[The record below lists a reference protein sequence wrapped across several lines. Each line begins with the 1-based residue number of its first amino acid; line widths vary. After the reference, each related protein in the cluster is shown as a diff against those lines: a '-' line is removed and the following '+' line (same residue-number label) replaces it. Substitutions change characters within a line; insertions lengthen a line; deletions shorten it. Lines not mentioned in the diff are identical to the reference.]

1 MTQSTLRAL
10 SQPEEQVTD
19 PLTELLRSGA
29 RELIAQAVEAELQVL
44 LEQHAEHRL
53 PDGRKAVVRNGYLP
67 ERTVQTG
74 IGNVDIKVPKVRDRS
89 GSGVRFNSTL
99 LPPYL
104 KRARSVEELLPWLY
118 LKGVSTGD
126 YQDALAAL
134 LGDQA
139 KGLSA
144 NTISRLKQ
152 HWIDDHRRWC
162 QRDLSQKRYVYW
174 WADGVYSNV
183 RMDDRL
189 CLLVIIGVTEHGRK
203 ELVAVE
209 DGYRESEASWSELLS
224 GLRARGLTTSPKL
237 AIGDG
242 ALGFWKALAKCY
254 PDTRHQRC
262 WVHKTANILSALPKS
277 VQPKVK
283 AALHEIWMAETRAD
297 AHKAFDRTLVR
308 FESKYPGAMASGN
321 SPAILL
327 SCTNN
332 LPDLIRWPE
341 GVVVIALAD
350 VMVTHLEES
359 RIDKARLYKLMAG
372 GQARDQQTSDCPVEY
387 DAFRKVLSIKG
398 KPDWH
403 ITGDK
408 QAKVVEYMYQQ
419 ALNGRWE
426 LQANEILTATKIK
439 TSSSGSV
446 RMQSLF
452 KGSLE
457 WEDYIANPSRG
468 RYSFNLG

>member
-74 IGNVDIKVPKVRDRS
+74 IGNVEIKVPKVRDRS
-89 GSGVRFNSTL
+89 GSGVRFNSAL

-262 WVHKTANILSALPKS
+262 WVHKSANILSALPKS

-308 FESKYPGAMASGN
+308 FESKYPGAMERLRKDREELLAFYDF
-321 SPAILL
+321 PAEHWVHIRT
-327 SCTNN
+327 TNPIESTFSTVRLRSKRARN
-332 LPDLIRWPE
+332 CGSRE
-341 GVVVIALAD
+341 TTLA
-350 VMVTHLEES
+350 MV
-359 RIDKARLYKLMAG
+359 YKLLETA
-372 GQARDQQTSDCPVEY
+372 QKRWK
-387 DAFRKVLSIKG
+387 RIKG
-398 KPDWH
+398 FDLL
-403 ITGDK
+403 
-408 QAKVVEYMYQQ
+408 ALVVNNVKFKDGEQVQ
-419 ALNGRWE
+419 D
-426 LQANEILTATKIK
+426 
-439 TSSSGSV
+439 
-446 RMQSLF
+446 QS
-452 KGSLE
+452 
-457 WEDYIANPSRG
+457 DRNAA
-468 RYSFNLG
+468 

>member
-74 IGNVDIKVPKVRDRS
+74 IGNVEIKVPKVRDRS
-89 GSGVRFNSTL
+89 GSGVRFNSAL

-283 AALHEIWMAETRAD
+283 AALHEIWMAETQD
-297 AHKAFDRTLVR
+297 EAHKAFDRALVR
-308 FESKYPGAMASGN
+308 FESKYPGAMERLRKDREELLAFYDF
-321 SPAILL
+321 PAEHWVHIRT
-327 SCTNN
+327 TNPIESTFSTVRLRSKRARN
-332 LPDLIRWPE
+332 CGSRE
-341 GVVVIALAD
+341 TTLA
-350 VMVTHLEES
+350 MV
-359 RIDKARLYKLMAG
+359 YKLLETA
-372 GQARDQQTSDCPVEY
+372 QKRWK
-387 DAFRKVLSIKG
+387 RIKG
-398 KPDWH
+398 FDLL
-403 ITGDK
+403 
-408 QAKVVEYMYQQ
+408 ALVVNNVKFKDGEQVQ
-419 ALNGRWE
+419 D
-426 LQANEILTATKIK
+426 
-439 TSSSGSV
+439 
-446 RMQSLF
+446 QS
-452 KGSLE
+452 
-457 WEDYIANPSRG
+457 DRNAA
-468 RYSFNLG
+468 

>member
-74 IGNVDIKVPKVRDRS
+74 IGNVEIKVPKVRDRS
-89 GSGVRFNSTL
+89 GSGVRFNSAL

-139 KGLSA
+139 KGLST

-183 RMDDRL
+183 RMEDRL

-209 DGYRESEASWSELLS
+209 DGYRESEASWLELLL
-224 GLRARGLTTSPKL
+224 GLRERGLTISPKL

-242 ALGFWKALAKCY
+242 ALGFWKALARCY

-262 WVHKTANILSALPKS
+262 WVHKTANILTAVPKS

-283 AALHEIWMAETRAD
+283 AALHEIWMAETQD
-297 AHKAFDRTLVR
+297 EAHKAFDRALVR
-308 FESKYPGAMASGN
+308 FESKYPGAMERLRKDREELLAFYDF
-321 SPAILL
+321 PAEHWTHIRTTNPIESTFATVRLRTQRARNCGSRETTLAMVYKLL
-327 SCTNN
+327 ESAQKNWKRLKGFALLTLVVNN
-332 LPDLIRWPE
+332 VKFKD
-341 GVVVIALAD
+341 GVQVQ
-350 VMVTHLEES
+350 EES
-359 RIDKARLYKLMAG
+359 DRNAA
-372 GQARDQQTSDCPVEY
+372 
-387 DAFRKVLSIKG
+387 
-398 KPDWH
+398 
-403 ITGDK
+403 
-408 QAKVVEYMYQQ
+408 
-419 ALNGRWE
+419 
-426 LQANEILTATKIK
+426 
-439 TSSSGSV
+439 
-446 RMQSLF
+446 
-452 KGSLE
+452 
-457 WEDYIANPSRG
+457 
-468 RYSFNLG
+468 

>member
-74 IGNVDIKVPKVRDRS
+74 IGNVEIKVTKVRDRS
-89 GSGVRFNSTL
+89 GSGVRFNSAL

-262 WVHKTANILSALPKS
+262 WVHKSANILSALPKS

-283 AALHEIWMAETRAD
+283 AALHEIWMAETQD
-297 AHKAFDRTLVR
+297 EAHKAFDRALVR
-308 FESKYPGAMASGN
+308 FESKYPGAMERLRKDREELLAFYDF
-321 SPAILL
+321 PAEHWVHIRT
-327 SCTNN
+327 TNPIESTFSTVRLRSKRARN
-332 LPDLIRWPE
+332 CGSRE
-341 GVVVIALAD
+341 TTLA
-350 VMVTHLEES
+350 MV
-359 RIDKARLYKLMAG
+359 YKLLETA
-372 GQARDQQTSDCPVEY
+372 QKRWK
-387 DAFRKVLSIKG
+387 RIKG
-398 KPDWH
+398 FDLL
-403 ITGDK
+403 
-408 QAKVVEYMYQQ
+408 ALVVNNVKFKDGEQVQ
-419 ALNGRWE
+419 D
-426 LQANEILTATKIK
+426 
-439 TSSSGSV
+439 
-446 RMQSLF
+446 QS
-452 KGSLE
+452 
-457 WEDYIANPSRG
+457 DRNAA
-468 RYSFNLG
+468 